1 MLPPCRSGGIV
12 ERGPVSGATPTSP
25 QNGAS
30 GRRMPGQNS
39 TRSAPGVRRVIF
51 RWPSGKSSASSPKP
65 EIEAVQ
71 PQSAGVK
78 SSRSTWSVSP
88 GSAPSTAT
96 GPVTWSTRSKSRVAS
111 ALVVESA
118 VIWPF
123 EASRQSKSTTSPEPT
138 WQSAGWP
145 GPRPGGS
152 ARVRSG
158 RSASGATW
166 VALCQTPQPIREGY
180 DANAWTLTGSSSGST
195 TARPRT
201 TRRCSMRRA
210 DSWWIA
216 CTRSQAGSPRDRKR
230 RSRQWSETMDLV
242 LRDTGT
248 DRSRVVAVG
257 LDTPGPASAVGV
269 ISTRGATNFAQPA
282 WWGFDVRGAL
292 EAHIGLPVVYNN
304 DGNAAALYA
313 HHVHFGADAPMHS
326 SVSAVVGTGLGGG
339 VIEAG
344 LVVRGAAGMAGEL
357 GHVQI
362 FTDGLL
368 ADDQPMPTCACGN
381 SGDVESLA
389 SLTGIARNL
398 LPYWLT
404 RYPEHP
410 IGGPADRP
418 GGQGGAHLR
427 RRRRRDGAQAVRP
440 AGRRA
445 RPPLHDCRQLQRSE
459 RLLRRWRRGRGGAR
473 ISATGS
479 WTACALTPGSGKSRR
494 LSPASRS
501 FRIATWPAPVDPRW
515 QPGRC

>member
-1 MLPPCRSGGIV
+1 M
-12 ERGPVSGATPTSP
+12 
-25 QNGAS
+25 
-30 GRRMPGQNS
+30 
-39 TRSAPGVRRVIF
+39 IF

-71 PQSAGVK
+71 PQSAWVK

-111 ALVVESA
+111 DSVVESA
-118 VIWPF
+118 VISPF
-123 EASRQSKSTTSPEPT
+123 EASRQSNSTTSPEPT
-138 WQSAGWP
+138 LATGGMAGSQARWFCSRAIWTL
-145 GPRPGGS
+145 GVGSDMGRIVSDAATDPRGLRCECMD
-152 ARVRSG
+152 ADRVVVGIDNGATKNNATVLDASG
-158 RSASGATW
+158 RFLVDRMHEIPSR
-166 VALCQTPQPIREGY
+166 VAQGPEAAIE
-180 DANAWTLTGSSSGST
+180 AMA
-195 TARPRT
+195 
-201 TRRCSMRRA
+201 
-210 DSWWIA
+210 
-216 CTRSQAGSPRDRKR
+216 
-230 RSRQWSETMDLV
+230 ETMDLV

-389 SLTGIARNL
+389 SLTGIVRNL

-410 IGGPADRP
+410 LAALPI
-418 GGQGGAHLR
+418 
-427 RRRRRDGAQAVRP
+427 AQAAKEVRAYGVDGDEMALRLFDQQAAALGRLFTIAANYSDP
-440 AGRRA
+440 SVYFVGGGVVEAAPHFRDWFLERVRAHTRLREEQAAVAGVRARSRPRHGRRPRIRA
-445 RPPLHDCRQLQRSE
+445 GSQGDAE
-459 RLLRRWRRGRGGAR
+459 GAVLP
-473 ISATGS
+473 
-479 WTACALTPGSGKSRR
+479 CAP
-494 LSPASRS
+494 
-501 FRIATWPAPVDPRW
+501 
-515 QPGRC
+515 